1 MTIAVVIA
9 VAHKTV
15 AGSNLET
22 SFPTRY
28 EVERVKSV
36 RRMKFN
42 GTILCH
48 FLCLDLLPLHGILP
62 HAIKIV
68 NNTAKE
74 PTVQPPPGISGSVI
88 EFVAIIAT

>member
-42 GTILCH
+42 GTIL
-48 FLCLDLLPLHGILP
+48 
-62 HAIKIV
+62 
-68 NNTAKE
+68 
-74 PTVQPPPGISGSVI
+74 
-88 EFVAIIAT
+88 